1 MIDGEAGERF
11 EPIDDL
17 RPNLAIL
24 IGGSAAIGIVSL
36 VSLSGPVAAAS
47 IVLGVLMV
55 AGADIDART
64 YLLPNVITGAAAIC
78 GVFAALLLDGP
89 SPWLAIGDAVL
100 RAVSVAGLLALLRWS
115 YGCIRHREGL
125 GLGDVKLAAAIGAW
139 LPLEVVPLC
148 FFLATSG
155 ALVAILWARLRGD
168 RIDGTMKIPFGAFLC
183 PALWLTFF
191 ANNLPAR

>member
-36 VSLSGPVAAAS
+36 VSLPGPVAAAS

-148 FFLATSG
+148 FCLATSG

-168 RIDGTMKIPFGAFLC
+168 RIDGTMRIPFGAFLC